1 MLKNYFSHTNL
12 YAGVWNALNCGK
24 VSFKE
29 WLVIL
34 KFTIMFVAS
43 GSYFIPR
50 VLDSDKDKKK
60 NDKRII
66 LRFLVPL
73 LNERIIDSGTE
84 LYPSI
89 SLITDSRVYFRM
101 SKNIIDDREKIKK
114 IILAQAV
121 SATGIE
127 ISKNIKLDTSGL
139 VRFSFADE
147 FGSSEL
153 IFKELSVVAE
163 VKDPKKHDSKISEF
177 KDDIDLLDEY
187 FKLDLIRSAE
197 IKGELV
203 LGVHIVNMNNKIVI
217 KHKTK
222 NQILIERLSVFMR
235 ELDGVLP
242 YGVYKSKIF
251 WDDILIP
258 NTNNIIQ

>member
-12 YAGVWNALNCGK
+12 YVGVWNALNCGK

-34 KFTIMFVAS
+34 KFTIMFVTS

-50 VLDSDKDKKK
+50 VLDSDKDRKK
-60 NDKRII
+60 NEKRII

-73 LNERIIDSGTE
+73 LNERIIDNGTE

-101 SKNIIDDREKIKK
+101 SKNIIDDREKIRK

-121 SATGIE
+121 SATGLE
-127 ISKNIKLDTSGL
+127 ISKNIKMDASGL

-153 IFKELSVVAE
+153 IFKELSVIAE
-163 VKDPKKHDSKISEF
+163 IKDPKKEASKISEF

-197 IKGELV
+197 IKGDLV

-235 ELDGVLP
+235 ELDSVLP
-242 YGVYKSKIF
+242 YGVYKSKIV

>member
-1 MLKNYFSHTNL
+1 MKNYFSHTNL
-12 YAGVWNALNCGK
+12 YVGVWNALNCSK

-34 KFTIMFVAS
+34 KFTILFIVS

-50 VLDSDKDKKK
+50 VLDSDSDKKK
-60 NDKRII
+60 NNKRII
-66 LRFLVPL
+66 LKFLVPL
-73 LNERIIDSGTE
+73 ICEKVTENGAE

-89 SLITDSRVYFRM
+89 SLITDSRVYFRI

-114 IILAQAV
+114 IILSQAV
-121 SATGIE
+121 SATGLE

-153 IFKELSVVAE
+153 IFKELSVAAE
-163 VKDPKKHDSKISEF
+163 IKDPKKHDSRISEF

-242 YGVYKSKIF
+242 YGTYKSRIV

>member
-1 MLKNYFSHTNL
+1 MKNYFSHTNL

-43 GSYFIPR
+43 GSYFLPR

-73 LNERIIDSGTE
+73 LNDRVIDSGTE

-101 SKNIIDDREKIKK
+101 
-114 IILAQAV
+114 
-121 SATGIE
+121 
-127 ISKNIKLDTSGL
+127 
-139 VRFSFADE
+139 
-147 FGSSEL
+147 
-153 IFKELSVVAE
+153 
-163 VKDPKKHDSKISEF
+163 
-177 KDDIDLLDEY
+177 
-187 FKLDLIRSAE
+187 
-197 IKGELV
+197 
-203 LGVHIVNMNNKIVI
+203 
-217 KHKTK
+217 
-222 NQILIERLSVFMR
+222 
-235 ELDGVLP
+235 
-242 YGVYKSKIF
+242 
-251 WDDILIP
+251 
-258 NTNNIIQ
+258 

>member
-24 VSFKE
+24 VSFRE
-29 WLVIL
+29 WLAIL
-34 KFTIMFVAS
+34 KFTIMFVVS

-50 VLDSDKDKKK
+50 VLDSDKDRKK

-73 LNERIIDSGTE
+73 LNERVIDSGTE

-121 SATGIE
+121 SATGLE

-139 VRFSFADE
+139 IRFSFADE

-153 IFKELSVVAE
+153 IFKELSVIAE
-163 VKDPKKHDSKISEF
+163 VKDPKKQESKISEF
-177 KDDIDLLDEY
+177 KDDIDLLSEY

-242 YGVYKSKIF
+242 YGVYKSKIV
-251 WDDILIP
+251 WDDMLIP

>member
-1 MLKNYFSHTNL
+1 MRNYFSHTNL
-12 YAGVWNALNCGK
+12 YMGVWNALNCGK

-34 KFTIMFVAS
+34 KFTILFVAS

-50 VLDSDKDKKK
+50 VLDSDKYKKK

-66 LRFLVPL
+66 LGFLVPL
-73 LNERIIDSGTE
+73 LSERVIDSGTE

-114 IILAQAV
+114 IILTQAV

-127 ISKNIKLDTSGL
+127 ISKNIKVDTSGL
-139 VRFSFADE
+139 VRFSFSDE

-153 IFKELSVVAE
+153 IFKELSVIAE

-242 YGVYKSKIF
+242 YGVYKSKII